1 MTRIITGLFDNR
13 GEVERTVEH
22 LTQEFGIDPAKVEV
36 HATGGEEDAAAAG
49 AGAQPGLERLAL
61 PGADR
66 HAYEEAI
73 RRGGILVTAIVPE
86 ALADRAM
93 DVFEEYGAADLDER
107 EASLRRAGWTG
118 YTGHDEELG
127 FATYGQD
134 VVVGRVAR
142 HHRDDAP
149 AGALGRM
156 ELAAARRETRRS
168 RKRVRSYLPGGAQA
182 SGPGGGQTR

>member
-13 GEVERTVEH
+13 GDVERTVEH

-36 HATGGEEDAAAAG
+36 HATGAEDAAAAAA
-49 AGAQPGLERLAL
+49 AGPTGLERLAL

-66 HAYEEAI
+66 HAYEEAM
-73 RRGGILVTAIVPE
+73 RRGGILVTAVVPE

-107 EASLRRAGWTG
+107 EASMRRAGWTG

-142 HHRDDAP
+142 HHHDDVP

-156 ELAAARRETRRS
+156 ELSAARRETKRS
-168 RKRVRSYLPGGAQA
+168 RKRVRSYLPGAAQPA
-182 SGPGGGQTR
+182 APGGGKAR